1 MVKNISIALFHDKE
15 SIVMQDR
22 KSRSKYGER
31 YGFWGGGVEI
41 GETPLESIKRELIE
55 ELDYKPPK
63 LIYWRDYNFIV
74 GNDDIILHL
83 FLSPITPELLKSQ
96 VSEGD
101 GVVNFSF
108 QEILASE

>member
-15 SIVMQDR
+15 SIVMKDR

-63 LIYWRDYNFIV
+63 LI
-74 GNDDIILHL
+74 
-83 FLSPITPELLKSQ
+83 
-96 VSEGD
+96 
-101 GVVNFSF
+101 
-108 QEILASE
+108 